1 MQLIDLITSPWA
13 IKPGHM
19 EHIGDVYNQHIRGPK
34 LDLKAM
40 EDKLISFGEI
50 EEANYDIINGNA
62 IIPIKGS
69 LMKNPSAFSRIF
81 YGARGT
87 KDISTLISAALKNS
101 SAERIILDI
110 DSPGGTVDGTQ
121 ELANFIYDN
130 RGKKEIVAY
139 SDGMIASAAMWI
151 ASAADKRYISGD
163 TVELGSIGVYM
174 MHADFSKMNKEMG
187 INITELYAGKYKTAA
202 SPNKPLDKES
212 KEYLQAQIDY
222 LYSIFVEDV
231 ARNLGVSVET
241 VLSDMA
247 DAKIF
252 IGKQAIT
259 AGLVDGVSTFDELIH
274 DTTYSNGYGTAATST
289 PGVGGTVS
297 GDDKNAAQNLN
308 QEERTVS
315 ITVEQLRAEHAEVY
329 NQVFELGKAEA
340 SKEFESK
347 LETERETARNE
358 GAEKGAQEERSR
370 IEKTY
375 GLMNAG
381 NREMVEKYMFSE
393 PVPAGDAALAIN
405 QAEKE
410 RLGKVT
416 ENLEEDGKGNSIPA
430 SEGHNETP
438 ADTSEDLP
446 VEEQAK
452 AKWDSDSKI
461 RAEFRNDYDSYLA
474 YFKHDKAG
482 RVRILGR

>member
-13 IKPGHM
+13 IKPGHL

-40 EDKLISFGEI
+40 EAKLISFGDI
-50 EEANYDIINGNA
+50 DEANFDIINGNA

-81 YGARGT
+81 YGSRST
-87 KDISTLISAALKNS
+87 KEIQKRIAEALENS
-101 SAERIILDI
+101 SVERIILDV
-110 DSPGGTVDGTQ
+110 DSPGGTVDGIQ
-121 ELANFIYDN
+121 ELANFIYEN
-130 RGKKEIVAY
+130 RGKKPIIAY
-139 SDGMIASAAMWI
+139 SDGIIFSAAMWV

-163 TVELGSIGVYM
+163 TVEVGSIGVYM
-174 MHADFSKMNKEMG
+174 MHTDFSKMDKEMG
-187 INITELYAGKYKTAA
+187 INITEIYAGKYKTAG

-212 KEYLQAQIDY
+212 KEYIQGQIDY

-259 AGLVDGVSTFDELIH
+259 AGLVDGVSTFDQLIR
-274 DTTYSNGYGTAATST
+274 DTTYSNKYGTAATST
-289 PGVGGTVS
+289 PGVGGKVS
-297 GDDKNAAQNLN
+297 GDDKTAAQNLN

-315 ITVEQLRAEHAEVY
+315 ITVEKLRAEHAEVY
-329 NQVFELGKAEA
+329 NQVFELGKADA

-393 PVPAGDAALAIN
+393 PIPAGDAALAVN

-410 RLGKVT
+410 RLGKVAK
-416 ENLEEDGKGNSIPA
+416 NLEADGKGNEIPA
-430 SEGHNETP
+430 SEGHSEPPTDSN
-438 ADTSEDLP
+438 EDLP

-452 AKWDSDSKI
+452 ATWDSDSKI

>member
-13 IKPGHM
+13 IKPGNL

-40 EDKLISFGEI
+40 EAKLITFGELD
-50 EEANYDIINGNA
+50 EANYDIINGNA

-81 YGARGT
+81 YGSRST
-87 KDISTLISAALKNS
+87 KEIQKRIGEALEDS
-101 SAERIILDI
+101 SVERIILDV

-121 ELANFIYDN
+121 ELANYIYGS
-130 RGKKEIVAY
+130 RGKKPILAF
-139 SDGMIASAAMWI
+139 SDGMICSAAIWV

-163 TVELGSIGVYM
+163 TVEIGSIGVYM
-174 MHADFSKMNKEMG
+174 MHADFSNMDKEMG
-187 INITELYAGKYKTAA
+187 VNITEIYAGKYKTAG

-212 KEYLQAQIDY
+212 KEYLQGHIDY
-222 LYSIFVEDV
+222 IYSVFVEDV

-259 AGLVDGVSTFDELIH
+259 AGLVDGVSTFAELIE
-274 DTTYSNGYGTAATST
+274 DTTYSNEYGTAATST
-289 PGVGGTVS
+289 PGVGGEVS
-297 GDDKNAAQNLN
+297 GDDKNAANQK

-315 ITVEQLRAEHAEVY
+315 ITVEKLRAEHAEVY
-329 NQVFELGKAEA
+329 NQVFELGKADA

-370 IEKTY
+370 IAKTY

-393 PVPAGDAALAIN
+393 PIPAGDAALAVN

-410 RLGKVT
+410 RLGKVAA
-416 ENLEEDGKGNSIPA
+416 NLEADGKGNEIPA
-430 SEGHNETP
+430 SEGHSETP
-438 ADTSEDLP
+438 TDSNEDLP

-452 AKWDSDSKI
+452 TKWDSDSKI